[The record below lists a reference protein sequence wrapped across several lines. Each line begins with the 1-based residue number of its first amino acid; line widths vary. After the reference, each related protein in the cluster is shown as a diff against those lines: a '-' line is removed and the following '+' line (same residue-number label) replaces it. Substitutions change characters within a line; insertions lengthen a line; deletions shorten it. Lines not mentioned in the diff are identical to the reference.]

1 MPKTLNSLLSDGK
14 GIPTD
19 FNDNLFNYDYGIQL
33 NAKLLE
39 LGWTAKQFDAYL
51 DYLHQEKEINSLVVD
66 FLFYAPLNAIRQEAD
81 ALGILEE
88 AEDA

>member
-1 MPKTLNSLLSDGK
+1 MQENV
-14 GIPTD
+14 IPTGSENI
-19 FNDNLFNYDYGIQL
+19 FSYDYGIQL

-51 DYLHQEKEINSLVVD
+51 DYMHQEKEINNLVAD
-66 FLFYAPLNAIRQEAD
+66 YLFYAPLNAIRQEAD

-88 AEDA
+88 QEDA